1 MNVYLPTC
9 TEEEWCKVLGP
20 LGAMIA
26 ETGDGAGLRVFGGA
40 EPALQTRDYVL
51 EQPVIADR

>member
-1 MNVYLPTC
+1 MYLPTC